1 MPKVASYT
9 ALTLV
14 VLVTCPEPR
23 QTGLPPCSPSADPAV
38 IAERRRLE
46 PLTQA
51 GDPLVLF
58 SLAADYAALCK
69 DESTFRTLERMAAT
83 YGGLDP
89 ADYRG
94 FARLRDVPRFR
105 AIVAAIRRDNPP
117 IVRSRRAFILGRRAL
132 FPEGMAYDSA
142 TKRVFAGSATA
153 RQVVWTDAPAG
164 ILHDFVRPGQD
175 GLGIVAGLHVDSRR
189 HHLWAVSTGASGPG
203 SSSVVRGLFQYD
215 LSNASLIARYAL
227 PDTTSLF
234 TLNDVVVVPSTGEAY
249 TTQTGTGAIS
259 VAEPGTPR
267 LIEFLPP
274 GSIPG
279 ANGIVVTPDE
289 RALLVAGD
297 SGIARIDRQTR
308 RVTMLAKPPNVI
320 TASIDGLY
328 RYRTSLVGI
337 QNGVHPGRVVQF
349 DVDSGFTR
357 ILGGRVLETYNPE
370 FENPTTGAIDGDS
383 FLFMANP
390 QLHKWAGGSVAV
402 DTARISSVM
411 VLRLPLRQ
419 FSP

>member
-1 MPKVASYT
+1 MPNIASYV

-14 VLVTCPEPR
+14 VAVTQSGPR
-23 QTGLPPCSPSADPAV
+23 ATGQPPCTPSTDSTV
-38 IAERRRLE
+38 IAERGRLE
-46 PLTQA
+46 PLARA
-51 GDPLVLF
+51 GDPFVLF
-58 SLAADYAALCK
+58 SLAADYVALCE
-69 DESTFRTLERMAAT
+69 DELAFRTLERMART

-105 AIVAAIRRDNPP
+105 AIVASIRRANPP
-117 IVRSRRAFILGRRAL
+117 IARSRRAFLLARRAL

-142 TKRVFAGSATA
+142 TRRVFAGSATA
-153 RQVVWTDAPAG
+153 RQIVWTDSPAG

-175 GLGIVAGLHVDSRR
+175 GLGIVAGLHVDRRR
-189 HHLWAVSTGASGPG
+189 HYLWAVSTGASGPG
-203 SSSVVRGLFQYD
+203 SGSVVRGLFQYD
-215 LSNASLIARYAL
+215 LATGSLIARYAL

-249 TTQTGTGAIS
+249 TTHTGTGAIS
-259 VAEPGTPR
+259 VANPGSPR
-267 LIEFLPP
+267 LVEFLPA

-279 ANGIVVTPDE
+279 ANGIALTPDE

-297 SGIARIDRQTR
+297 SGIARVDRRTR
-308 RVTMLAKPPNVI
+308 RVTLLPTPPNVL
-320 TASIDGLY
+320 TGSIDGLY

-357 ILGGRVLETYNPE
+357 ILAGRVLETYNPE

-390 QLHKWAGGSVAV
+390 QLHRWAGGTASV
-402 DTARISSVM
+402 DTTTIAPVK
-411 VLRLPLRQ
+411 VLRLPLR
-419 FSP
+419 